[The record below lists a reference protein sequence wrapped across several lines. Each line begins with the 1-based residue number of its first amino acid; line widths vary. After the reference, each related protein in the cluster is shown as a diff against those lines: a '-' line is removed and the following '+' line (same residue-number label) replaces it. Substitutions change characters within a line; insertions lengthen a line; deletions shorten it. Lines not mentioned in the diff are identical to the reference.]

1 MKIKDFKVEWK
12 LNWNNIV
19 YLVIGWGLAAVFY
32 HWVI

>member
-1 MKIKDFKVEWK
+1 MNIKVDWK

-19 YLVIGWGLAAVFY
+19 WLAIGWGTAAVFY